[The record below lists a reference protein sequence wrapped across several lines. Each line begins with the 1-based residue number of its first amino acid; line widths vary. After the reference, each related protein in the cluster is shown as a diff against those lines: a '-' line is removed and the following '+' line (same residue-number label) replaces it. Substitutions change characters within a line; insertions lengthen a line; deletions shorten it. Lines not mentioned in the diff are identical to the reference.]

1 MVRKADITNL
11 KSQDIVLI
19 MREWS
24 EETQKEFARSVK
36 KSYSS
41 ITKIETGERNIY
53 LHTFLEWCKLK
64 GIKFIIEKDTK
75 KD

>member
-11 KSQDIVLI
+11 KSQDIVLM

-24 EETQKEFARSVK
+24 EETQKEFSKTVK

-64 GIKFIIEKDTK
+64 GIKVIMEKDTK

>member
-1 MVRKADITNL
+1 MRKANITNL
-11 KSQDIVLI
+11 IPQDIVLI

-64 GIKFIIEKDTK
+64 GIKVIMEKDTK